1 MGTNYYLVK
10 ARPTIEQ
17 PLHIGKSSI
26 GWRFL
31 FYLPFNWETEGETV
45 NSYPAWRDYIERRVE
60 AGTHV
65 ILDEYDE
72 VIGPEE
78 LFELIERKQDISN
91 PDMFDDCLNIDGY
104 RFTPDEFS

>member
-10 ARPTIEQ
+10 SKPSVAT

-31 FYLPFNWETEGETV
+31 FYRPNTWDTEGEAV
-45 NSYPAWRDYIERRVE
+45 NTYQAWKSYILRHVN

-65 ILDEYDE
+65 VIDEYDE
-72 VIGPEE
+72 VVPPEK
-78 LFELIERKQDISN
+78 LFELIDFKQDLEGK
-91 PDMFDDCLNIDGY
+91 DMFDGCDNVDGY
-104 RFTPDEFS
+104 RFTNDEFS